1 MSCYKELLAEN
12 DELRRQ
18 LFAARLEIQGIKDS
32 LSTIPEWVS
41 TQEVLYQ
48 LDFIPLDPPFNN

>member
-1 MSCYKELLAEN
+1 MSCYKNLQIEN
-12 DELRRQ
+12 DELRGQ

-32 LSTIPEWVS
+32 LSITPEWVS

>member
-1 MSCYKELLAEN
+1 MSVYKELQIEIN
-12 DELRRQ
+12 ELQRQ

-32 LSTIPEWVS
+32 LSATPEWVS

-48 LDFIPLDPPFNN
+48 LDFIPLDKPFDD

>member
-1 MSCYKELLAEN
+1 MSCYKELLIEN

-32 LSTIPEWVS
+32 LSTTPEWVS